1 VAIWETFLSQIATFY
16 CVYFVILRSQTKH
29 FINETLSNSMN
40 LNSLAISAMILLAC
54 AGCSGNDS
62 AEEQTIH
69 SVLVVQPTRLGDT
82 TAKNYSGV
90 VTESKSISLGFKTA
104 GQILKTLVKDG
115 QYVKQGQLL
124 AVLDDVD
131 YQLAAK
137 EAKIQ
142 YDQMASE
149 QKRLDYLYQSNNLSE
164 NDYEKSRAGLERL
177 KINLQNCNNRLK
189 YCRLYAPIS
198 GYVVK
203 LNFERSEMVDAGTP
217 VVELMDNSSLEVNVD
232 LPAEAYSKREDFI
245 CYTITTA
252 DGEVCKSKLLS
263 ITPKA
268 DNNQLYSMRL
278 SIPAEAKSKLTPGM
292 NVQVVIERNSGS
304 KVEAET
310 TSYSLPIRSVF
321 YDNDRKPCVWV
332 IGADSTVTAT
342 PVTVGDL
349 VGKSNV
355 TITSGL
361 SGKETIVRAGVNS
374 LQPGEKVKIIDES
387 NQTNVGRLL

>member
-1 VAIWETFLSQIATFY
+1 
-16 CVYFVILRSQTKH
+16 
-29 FINETLSNSMN
+29 MN
-40 LNSLAISAMILLAC
+40 LNSLAISATILLAC
-54 AGCSGNDS
+54 AGCGGNDT
-62 AEEQTIH
+62 AQEQTIH
-69 SVLVVQPTRLGDT
+69 SVLVVQPTKVGDT
-82 TAKNYSGV
+82 TAKNYSGI

-104 GQILKTLVKDG
+104 GQILKTYVKDG

-177 KINLQNCNNRLK
+177 KINLQNCNNRLR
-189 YCRLYAPIS
+189 YCHLYSPIS

-203 LNFERSEMVDAGTP
+203 LNFERSEMVNAGTP
-217 VVELMDNSSLEVNVD
+217 VVELMDNSSLEVTVD
-232 LPAEAYSKREDFI
+232 LPAEAYNKREDFI
-245 CYTITTA
+245 SYTINTA
-252 DGEVCKSKLLS
+252 EGEVCKSNLLS

-292 NVQVVIERNSGS
+292 NVEVIIERGHGD
-304 KVEAET
+304 KVENDNMAYT
-310 TSYSLPIRSVF
+310 LPIRSIF

-332 IGADSTVTAT
+332 IGADSVVKAAH
-342 PVTVGDL
+342 VTVGDI
-349 VGKSNV
+349 VGKSNIA
-355 TITSGL
+355 ITSGL
-361 SGKETIVRAGVNS
+361 SGNETIVRAGVNS
-374 LQPGEKVKIIDES
+374 LKAGEKVKIIDES
-387 NQTNVGRLL
+387 DKTNVGRLL